1 MAYNF
6 IPTTLKEILQKSEY
20 KNAKQSQAEIV
31 VLFNYLKNKYPD
43 IESPLALDPGKP
55 NAVKITRRITSGE
68 SVPSIKRATK
78 VKTINMT
85 PGEGSRGGRGAGNR
99 GNAFEQQLEKDIMAW
114 VRGDAIQNSAHA
126 TFIEE
131 FVNHYKLT
139 RIDKIVV
146 INEAALNKRRPLQF
160 NGDAVTIG
168 KSSTFNIGDVVTD
181 ITVESTNTKQVSRTI
196 YLSLKYGPTVSFFNV
211 GIGTIFSGDDFK
223 NKKSTDGRGRALLKL
238 FGLEEE
244 SFFRSFESS
253 AKNRPKLHTVDVTQK
268 INKGRLIAFLKSGIG
283 FGYHLVHFLNNRIEH
298 QEMTNRF
305 LESAALPQ
313 SVVVK
318 YGGASGD
325 ALRVDIFLETPMY
338 SFKINL
344 RNKQGGVKPTHI
356 MSDYK
361 AKHH

>member
-1 MAYNF
+1 MAFNF
-6 IPTTLKEILQKSEY
+6 IPATLKDILQKSEY

-31 VLFNYLKNKYPD
+31 VLFNYLRTKYPN

-55 NAVKITRRITSGE
+55 NTVKITRTITSGE
-68 SVPSIKRATK
+68 SVNTIKRATK
-78 VKTINMT
+78 VKIISIT

-99 GNAFEQQLEKDIMAW
+99 GNAFEQQLERDIMAW
-114 VRGDAIQNSAHA
+114 VRGDPIQNTAHA

-131 FVNHYKLT
+131 FVKHYKLT
-139 RIDKIVV
+139 IIDKIVV

-168 KSSTFNIGDVVTD
+168 NTSSFNIGDVVTD

-223 NKKSTDGRGRALLKL
+223 MRKSTDGRGKTLLKL
-238 FGLEEE
+238 FGLEQE
-244 SFFRSFESS
+244 SFFRSFEST
-253 AKNRPKLHTVDVTQK
+253 AKNRPKLHEVNVTQK
-268 INKGRLIAFLKSGIG
+268 INKGRLIAFLKSSIG

-305 LESAALPQ
+305 LESAAIPQ
-313 SVVVK
+313 SVIVK

-325 ALRVDIFLETPMY
+325 ALRVDIFIETPMY